1 MKKFIVAFILWVAF
15 SVQAAESQGIR
26 ANVELVT
33 GAKQVAQFLGIQQD
47 TVSLGGI
54 IQGKF
59 TVLKIAKNRF
69 KSIVDESGNDLLNS
83 AATENEASAV
93 SDSTTTPDTVATT
106 SDSTAITDS
115 TTIPDSTTVEATSDS
130 SATVDSTTST
140 TTDSTPAFLH
150 TVDGKHVFIA
160 LERRSIDSLLAS
172 QLNNI
177 IVKLLQESGI
187 PVIFANRTDFGYCRE
202 SACIKDSLAH
212 YGAASVFNGRIIAA
226 KSSDSISLQMSHQ
239 NFSDSTKSKDV
250 EAHQVNLSAISAL
263 TDAISNNKLH
273 NLVSKLQG
281 KQIQEAKQKVSYIHV
296 ETDPEGVTLA
306 TESLGEICR
315 TPCTF
320 ATQDTGKVVLYAYWN
335 VNKQLWAAR
344 HAIVPV
350 PFDTTKISLKLKRVR
365 PELSISTLPGDAE
378 IYAGSAPVTLS
389 TTPIGRTPSKYPI
402 FEPGETTIQLR
413 KAGFRDTTITLFVP
427 PTDLTNLDVEMTP
440 ITSLEEKMT
449 QEEWLKNRKKKK
461 VGHSLM
467 GSAIAP
473 LLAGG
478 LFVLLA
484 NNDYDEAKKIKN
496 NLSRPATAGGAHY
509 QEQLEK
515 NHDLVDKGKRK
526 MAVGGTLLGV
536 GALMLGF
543 GFAISF

>member
-1 MKKFIVAFILWVAF
+1 MKKFFVTLILWLAF
-15 SVQAAESQGIR
+15 SAQAAEPQGVR

-59 TVLKIAKNRF
+59 TVLKIAKSRF
-69 KSIVDESGNDLLNS
+69 KSIVDEAGNDLLNTATSNDVSAVANS
-83 AATENEASAV
+83 AASPDSAV
-93 SDSTTTPDTVATT
+93 TPDSVA
-106 SDSTAITDS
+106 
-115 TTIPDSTTVEATSDS
+115 TIPDSTAVSDS
-130 SATVDSTTST
+130 STAEAASSAAAEDSTTT
-140 TTDSTPAFLH
+140 ATADSTPAFLR

-160 LERRSIDSLLAS
+160 LERRSIDSLLAG

-177 IVKLLQESGI
+177 IVKLLQESGTPI
-187 PVIFANRTDFGYCRE
+187 LFANRTDFGYCRE
-202 SACIKDSLAH
+202 SACIKDSLDH

-239 NFSDSTKSKDV
+239 NLGDSSASKNAEV
-250 EAHQVNLSAISAL
+250 HQINLSAITAL
-263 TDAISNNKLH
+263 TDALSNNKLQ
-273 NLVSKLQG
+273 NLISKLLG
-281 KQIQEAKQKVSYIHV
+281 KQTQEVKQKVSYIHV

-306 TESLGEICR
+306 TESHGEVCR

-335 VNKQLWAAR
+335 VNRQLWGAR

-389 TTPIGRTPSKYPI
+389 SSPIGRTPSKYPI

-427 PTDLTNLDVEMTP
+427 PTDLTNLDIEMTP
-440 ITSLEEKMT
+440 ITSLEEKIA
-449 QEEWLKNRKKKK
+449 QEEWFKNRKKRKI
-461 VGHSLM
+461 GHSLM

-473 LLAGG
+473 LVVGG
-478 LFVLLA
+478 LFVILA

-496 NLSRPATAGGAHY
+496 SLSRPASAGGVHY

-526 MAVGGTLLGV
+526 MAIGGTLLGV